1 VQANYLLLNTKRLL
15 LMTGTYCVRVQD
27 EVKTSTK
34 NGLSSDFWHAT
45 HTSGR
50 ILQYSLWQQMGL
62 QPGLWSGSRKESEV
76 FGWSGSRIFYPTR
89 PGLRTSNW
97 IILLHRTP

>member
-34 NGLSSDFWHAT
+34 NGLSSDF
-45 HTSGR
+45 
-50 ILQYSLWQQMGL
+50 
-62 QPGLWSGSRKESEV
+62 
-76 FGWSGSRIFYPTR
+76 
-89 PGLRTSNW
+89 
-97 IILLHRTP
+97 